1 MHSYAEYEYL
11 NRGFPSAQTVRC
23 LRWGRGGLWEW
34 LRAPNLFIFRFIY
47 WNIEAYTSMFLIL
60 YEFNIYDGNVCGC
73 VEYFLDEQAR
83 RDSHNIRCSLGVAN
97 AIFFLY
103 NKI

>member
-1 MHSYAEYEYL
+1 
-11 NRGFPSAQTVRC
+11 
-23 LRWGRGGLWEW
+23 
-34 LRAPNLFIFRFIY
+34 
-47 WNIEAYTSMFLIL
+47 MFLIL